1 MRNTLKVLRYIFL
14 FIQIVFLL
22 LVIMRATSGSFILP
36 IVNIL
41 FGSLGIF
48 ISSVSVMRLSEDSKD
63 RRLTFT
69 IFGAAVASIIISLL
83 IIVVKFVMRMI

>member
-1 MRNTLKVLRYIFL
+1 MRSTMKILRYIFL

-22 LVIMRATSGSFILP
+22 FMLVRVFGDSFILP

-48 ISSVSVMRLSEDSKD
+48 ISSVSVMKLTEDPKD

-69 IFGAAVASIIISLL
+69 IFGTAVASIIISLL
-83 IIVVKFVMRMI
+83 IVVVKFVMRMT

>member
-1 MRNTLKVLRYIFL
+1 MRSTTKILRYIFL

-22 LVIMRATSGSFILP
+22 FMLIRMFSDSFILP

-48 ISSVSVMRLSEDSKD
+48 ISSVSVMKLTEDPKD
-63 RRLTFT
+63 KHLTFT
-69 IFGAAVASIIISLL
+69 IFGTAVASIIISLL
-83 IIVVKFVMRMI
+83 IIVVKFIMRMT